1 MRARG
6 MGMRR
11 LRDALVGAA
20 GLAISALLLAALLL
34 VLAYVFYGAAL
45 RFEPEMLL
53 TMGNTTSGGLL
64 NAIVGTWLLS
74 GLALAISALLAIFV
88 AIDIAQ
94 YAGARVGSLLRAT
107 VDTMAAIPA
116 MVYGL
121 FGFLVFV
128 IYLGM
133 GYSLLAGS
141 LTLSLMMIPY
151 LARSTETAMG
161 NVPKELVAAAYALGA
176 SRWQVISR
184 VLLRFGRPLIIS
196 GALLAVSIGAGETAQ
211 LLYTAGWNPG
221 LPTWFTHSQ
230 VGYLTYVVWA
240 GINQPTPYPQGLAF
254 VASALLVGMILVL
267 LLISKWLEGREVRR
281 A

>member
-1 MRARG
+1 
-6 MGMRR
+6 
-11 LRDALVGAA
+11 
-20 GLAISALLLAALLL
+20 
-34 VLAYVFYGAAL
+34 
-45 RFEPEMLL
+45 
-53 TMGNTTSGGLL
+53 
-64 NAIVGTWLLS
+64 
-74 GLALAISALLAIFV
+74 
-88 AIDIAQ
+88 
-94 YAGARVGSLLRAT
+94 
-107 VDTMAAIPA
+107 
-116 MVYGL
+116 
-121 FGFLVFV
+121 
-128 IYLGM
+128 
-133 GYSLLAGS
+133 
-141 LTLSLMMIPY
+141 
-151 LARSTETAMG
+151 MG

-221 LPTWFTHSQ
+221 LPTWFTKSQ

-254 VASALLVGMILVL
+254 VASALLVGMIFIL